1 MSYIGQGLE
10 YGRPEKFVYTA
21 SGGET
26 SITTADSGAPVSYS
40 KGYVDVFLNG
50 VRLIESADFTATN
63 GSSITGLAA
72 LAPSDVV
79 EIVAHRTIGMVDSV
93 SQQNGGTFYGGVT
106 FAAPTTTIGGGT
118 LTVSANTVLSGN
130 TVTIN
135 GNLTVTGTTTTVDSA
150 TAQTIDLGDND
161 KMRFGDGNDLE
172 IYHDGSNSRI
182 DDVGT
187 GNLQLQLGGSTKV
200 EVTST
205 GATVTGRSYGTL
217 TTDNDGSFDL
227 SASNNFKCT
236 PSGNFTLTFTNM
248 TSGQTGQV
256 ILINTGGHTI
266 SAAGTTK
273 VSSTALATITAAG
286 TYILS
291 YISDGTNAYVVNSG
305 ALS

>member
-1 MSYIGQGLE
+1 MAYT
-10 YGRPEKFVYTA
+10 GRPVRQLAVLTSAQIEDKAVATVDIADAAVTATKIAANGLTANTYGAKSIGTA
-21 SGGET
+21 SIADAA
-26 SITTADSGAPVSYS
+26 ITAAKISPNT
-40 KGYVDVFLNG
+40 
-50 VRLIESADFTATN
+50 
-63 GSSITGLAA
+63 LAA
-72 LAPSDVV
+72 NTYGTKSIAGAAIADGAVSSVKIASGTINANNIGTLTSD
-79 EIVAHRTIGMVDSV
+79 
-93 SQQNGGTFYGGVT
+93 VT
-106 FAAPTTTIGGGT
+106 FA
-118 LTVSANTVLSGN
+118 
-130 TVTIN
+130 
-135 GNLTVTGTTTTVDSA
+135 DSA
-150 TAQTIDLGDND
+150 KAL
-161 KMRFGDGNDLE
+161 FGTGSDLE

-182 DDVGT
+182 NDAGT

-236 PSGNFTLTFTNM
+236 PSGSFTLTFTNM

-256 ILINTGGHTI
+256 ILINTGGHTV